1 MQTLSKDMAKILA
14 SNTRSRNTDTAE
26 VQEDLNGLR
35 VVAAQVLAQLAGVVD
50 MEVNAV
56 GVILMDKPVGEE
68 VAKGTRSQN
77 RANRF
82 RKAAKLAGLEEKLHY
97 TVSRSEPPND
107 VVAKRLEMDE
117 ATLKDL
123 PPPHNDAPWGWILV
137 NFTEDGLKELSHWG
151 ETQDKVADFVTEHLE
166 AYQTRLTESAPVA
179 PTAEDQ
185 AEPTEDNTEDT
196 TSEDQTEEPTA
207 EPARRGG
214 RR

>member
-82 RKAAKLAGLEEKLHY
+82 RK
-97 TVSRSEPPND
+97 
-107 VVAKRLEMDE
+107 RLEMDE

-179 PTAEDQ
+179 PKAEDQ
-185 AEPTEDNTEDT
+185 AEPAEDGAE
-196 TSEDQTEEPTA
+196 TEEPVA

>member
-1 MQTLSKDMAKILA
+1 
-14 SNTRSRNTDTAE
+14 
-26 VQEDLNGLR
+26 
-35 VVAAQVLAQLAGVVD
+35 
-50 MEVNAV
+50 
-56 GVILMDKPVGEE
+56 

-82 RKAAKLAGLEEKLHY
+82 RKAAKIAGLEEKLHY

-117 ATLKDL
+117 ATLKAL

-137 NFTEDGLKELSHWG
+137 NFSEAGLEELSHWG
-151 ETQDKVADFVTEHLE
+151 ETQDKVADLVTEHLE
-166 AYQTRLTESAPVA
+166 AYQTRRTGAEVSEPVA
-179 PTAEDQ
+179 PNTEDQ
-185 AEPTEDNTEDT
+185 AETTEDHTE
-196 TSEDQTEEPTA
+196 TEENVA

>member
-26 VQEDLNGLR
+26 VQEDLTGLR
-35 VVAAQVLAQLAGVVD
+35 VVAAQVLARERGVVD

-82 RKAAKLAGLEEKLHY
+82 RKAAKIAQLEEKLHY

-107 VVAKRLEMDE
+107 VTAKRLEMDE
-117 ATLKDL
+117 ATLKAL

-137 NFTEDGLKELSHWG
+137 NFSEAGLVELSHWG
-151 ETQDKVADFVTEHLE
+151 ETQDKVADLVTEHLE
-166 AYQTRLTESAPVA
+166 AYQTRRTGAEVSEPVA
-179 PTAEDQ
+179 PNTEDQ
-185 AEPTEDNTEDT
+185 AEPTEDHAE
-196 TSEDQTEEPTA
+196 TEENVA
-207 EPARRGG
+207 EPVRRGG

>member
-1 MQTLSKDMAKILA
+1 LWSKEKQPGKERETGHANAKQGHGKDPGVEHAVAEHRHGRSAGGLDRPARGRGA
-14 SNTRSRNTDTAE
+14 SARATER
-26 VQEDLNGLR
+26 
-35 VVAAQVLAQLAGVVD
+35 GVVD

-82 RKAAKLAGLEEKLHY
+82 RKAAKIAGLEEKLHY

-117 ATLKDL
+117 ATLKAL

-137 NFTEDGLKELSHWG
+137 NFSEAGLVELSHWG
-151 ETQDKVADFVTEHLE
+151 ETQDKVADLVTEHLE
-166 AYQTRLTESAPVA
+166 AYQARGPAP
-179 PTAEDQ
+179 
-185 AEPTEDNTEDT
+185 
-196 TSEDQTEEPTA
+196 
-207 EPARRGG
+207 R
-214 RR
+214 